1 MHHYLSL
8 FVQFNTL
15 VVVVGSAGRLNEIF
29 KRLIAPARVVGAVF
43 RRGAAEQGRE
53 EVIRIPS
60 CHRSSPSSRSGARP
74 LSPALDTRPTR
85 R

>member
-53 EVIRIPS
+53 EVIRIPVVAG
-60 CHRSSPSSRSGARP
+60 SGFGVIGRRAR
-74 LSPALDTRPTR
+74 
-85 R
+85 